1 MRFFDWRTLDYFHFV
16 FGYFVTY
23 RSYETIQFG
32 DVTSNADR
40 LGMLI
45 AWLVNHQLTDANF
58 EKENAKAISRL
69 RLEDMTGPEFFTTVL
84 HGEFGSAFLNHLGQD
99 FVEEYFLGGTYDY
112 DYNQVKSGV
121 ADERLL
127 SNHVSQR
134 ISKAYRK
141 YVEPPSLAKKLAKVL
156 RFR

>member
-1 MRFFDWRTLDYFHFV
+1 MV
-16 FGYFVTY
+16 N

-58 EKENAKAISRL
+58 ERENAKAISRL

>member
-1 MRFFDWRTLDYFHFV
+1 MQYTRLNSLV
-16 FGYFVTY
+16 FGYFLAN

-45 AWLVNHQLTDANF
+45 ACLVNHQLTDANF

-84 HGEFGSAFLNHLGQD
+84 HGEFGSDFLNQLGQD
-99 FVEEYFLGGTYDY
+99 FVEEYFLGGIYDY

-121 ADERLL
+121 ADPRLL
-127 SNHVSQR
+127 RNHVSLR
-134 ISKAYRK
+134 ISTAYSK
-141 YVEPPSLAKKLAKVL
+141 YVEPPSLAKKLAKAL
-156 RFR
+156 RFC

>member
-1 MRFFDWRTLDYFHFV
+1 MV
-16 FGYFVTY
+16 S

-32 DVTSNADR
+32 DATSNADR
-40 LGMLI
+40 LGILI

-58 EKENAKAISRL
+58 ERENAKAISRL

-84 HGEFGSAFLNHLGQD
+84 HGEFGSAFLNQLGQD

-112 DYNQVKSGV
+112 DYNQVKSV
-121 ADERLL
+121 AADARLS

-141 YVEPPSLAKKLAKVL
+141 YVEPPSLAMKLAKVL

>member
-1 MRFFDWRTLDYFHFV
+1 M
-16 FGYFVTY
+16 TY

-32 DVTSNADR
+32 DLTSNSDR

-141 YVEPPSLAKKLAKVL
+141 YVEPPSLAKKLARVL

>member
-1 MRFFDWRTLDYFHFV
+1 MLNLIHFV
-16 FGYFVTY
+16 FGYFLAN

-58 EKENAKAISRL
+58 ERENAKAISRL

-84 HGEFGSAFLNHLGQD
+84 HGEFGSDFLNQLGQE
-99 FVEEYFLGGTYDY
+99 FVEEYFLSSTYDH
-112 DYNQVKSGV
+112 DYSQVESSA
-121 ADERLL
+121 ADTRLL

-141 YVEPPSLAKKLAKVL
+141 YVEPPSLAKKLAKAL
-156 RFR
+156 RFC

>member
-1 MRFFDWRTLDYFHFV
+1 MQYTRLNSLV
-16 FGYFVTY
+16 FGYFLAN

-40 LGMLI
+40 LGTLI
-45 AWLVNHQLTDANF
+45 AWFVNHQLTDANF

-84 HGEFGSAFLNHLGQD
+84 HGEFGSDFLNQLGQD
-99 FVEEYFLGGTYDY
+99 FVEEYFLGGIYDY

-121 ADERLL
+121 ADPRLL
-127 SNHVSQR
+127 RNHVSLR
-134 ISKAYRK
+134 ISTAYSK
-141 YVEPPSLAKKLAKVL
+141 YVEPPSLAKKLAKAL
-156 RFR
+156 RFC

>member
-1 MRFFDWRTLDYFHFV
+1 M
-16 FGYFVTY
+16 TY

-58 EKENAKAISRL
+58 ERDNAKAISRL

-84 HGEFGSAFLNHLGQD
+84 HGEFGSDFLNQLGQD
-99 FVEEYFLGGTYDY
+99 FVEEYFLSGTYDH
-112 DYNQVKSGV
+112 DYSQVKSSA
-121 ADERLL
+121 ADTRLL
-127 SNHVSQR
+127 NNHVSQR

-156 RFR
+156 RFRQS

>member
-1 MRFFDWRTLDYFHFV
+1 
-16 FGYFVTY
+16 
-23 RSYETIQFG
+23 
-32 DVTSNADR
+32 
-40 LGMLI
+40 MLI

-58 EKENAKAISRL
+58 ERENAKAISRL

-84 HGEFGSAFLNHLGQD
+84 HGEFGSDFLNQLGQD
-99 FVEEYFLGGTYDY
+99 FVEEYFLGGTYDH
-112 DYNQVKSGV
+112 DYSEVKSSA
-121 ADERLL
+121 ADTRLL

-156 RFR
+156 RFRQS